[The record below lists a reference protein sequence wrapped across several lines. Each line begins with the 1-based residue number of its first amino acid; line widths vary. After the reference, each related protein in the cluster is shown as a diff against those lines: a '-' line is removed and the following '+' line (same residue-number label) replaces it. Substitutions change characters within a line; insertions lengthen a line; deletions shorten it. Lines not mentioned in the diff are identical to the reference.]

1 MKINNIFSEIYDK
14 NLWNG
19 GSGPGSNPISNQ
31 LYISLLER
39 FLTEKKIS
47 SIVDAGCGDWQF
59 SKFINWNAG
68 FNLLSKNL
76 ESNSR
81 IVNRCVFTGR
91 NSKVN
96 NIYMFSRLSF
106 LKFARSS
113 MIPGIFKASW

>member
-1 MKINNIFSEIYDK
+1 MLKKKRKDINIRSKFFLVESKVIILKSVSVNN
-14 NLWNG
+14 NL
-19 GSGPGSNPISNQ
+19 
-31 LYISLLER
+31 
-39 FLTEKKIS
+39 
-47 SIVDAGCGDWQF
+47 

-68 FNLLSKNL
+68 LNLLCKNL

-91 NSKVN
+91 KSKIN